1 MLTLRPYQTQMVD
14 GVRAEFHA
22 GRHRVML
29 QAPTGCGKTAIAT
42 YMLGQTVAVNRSAW
56 FIVHRRELLKQSADA
71 FERAG
76 VPYHVVATAWT
87 KRPAETPGR
96 GVLLTSIQTV
106 ARRVSSMHVPGLIV
120 WDESHHVAAKS
131 WTSLFEWAKASWHVG
146 LSATPERLDGKG
158 LDKWFDSMV
167 EGPSTAWLIEQ
178 GYLCPF
184 VPLVPPNGI
193 EASGVKK
200 SMGDYARGQLA
211 AISDVPTITGNAVE
225 HYKKWA
231 PGKRAI
237 AFCVSVNHSKHVAE
251 QFNAAGI
258 PAAHC
263 DGQTAPD
270 VRDAILED
278 FRNGKL
284 LLLSNVE
291 LFGEGFDVPGI
302 EAVIMLRP
310 TQSVALY
317 LQQVGRSL
325 RPAPGKE
332 RAIILD
338 HAGNIE
344 RHGRPDDLWAW
355 DLQGKEAREK
365 RSKSKRLSMTICPEC
380 FAAQPA
386 GASRCVICGHA
397 FGLAGGDRVVK
408 QVAGELVEHKSRVK
422 DPRFQITETDLA
434 RMFRRKGMPE
444 AMCIALAAKTFKA
457 RQAKQGVAA

>member
-1 MLTLRPYQTQMVD
+1 
-14 GVRAEFHA
+14 
-22 GRHRVML
+22 
-29 QAPTGCGKTAIAT
+29 
-42 YMLGQTVAVNRSAW
+42 
-56 FIVHRRELLKQSADA
+56 
-71 FERAG
+71 
-76 VPYHVVATAWT
+76 
-87 KRPAETPGR
+87 
-96 GVLLTSIQTV
+96 
-106 ARRVSSMHVPGLIV
+106 
-120 WDESHHVAAKS
+120 
-131 WTSLFEWAKASWHVG
+131 
-146 LSATPERLDGKG
+146 
-158 LDKWFDSMV
+158 
-167 EGPSTAWLIEQ
+167 
-178 GYLCPF
+178 
-184 VPLVPPNGI
+184 
-193 EASGVKK
+193 
-200 SMGDYARGQLA
+200 
-211 AISDVPTITGNAVE
+211 
-225 HYKKWA
+225 
-231 PGKRAI
+231 
-237 AFCVSVNHSKHVAE
+237 VSVNHSKHVAE

-397 FGLAGGDRVVK
+397 FALAGGDRAVK

-422 DPRFQITETDLA
+422 DPRFQITEADLA